1 MLILYYYELTGKT
14 EEDEGKNNYML
25 DDNKH

>member
-14 EEDEGKNNYML
+14 EEDGGKNNYML

>member
-1 MLILYYYELTGKT
+1 MLILYYYELTRKT

-25 DDNKH
+25 DDNRH